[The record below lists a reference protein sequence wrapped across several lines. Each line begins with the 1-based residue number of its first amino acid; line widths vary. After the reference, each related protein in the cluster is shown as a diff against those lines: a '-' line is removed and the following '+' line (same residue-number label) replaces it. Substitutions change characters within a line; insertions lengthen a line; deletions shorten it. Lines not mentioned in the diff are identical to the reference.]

1 MEQRDELER
10 LQRAFN
16 SLKTKDIPIVK
27 VGVDFT
33 DALLPLAVEQCS
45 VVNDPTHTSAGKAL
59 AAIGV
64 LAWFCTKI
72 RPSVSNKFP
81 LYLKALYESD
91 NEVVDE
97 VAIKAWHAAT
107 KGNLFPLMITSSN
120 GRLNSI
126 FTDILYFIF
135 YILYFIFIS
144 PPVTCSRSVFSISL
158 FISIR
163 VEIKFLSIIVLRE
176 MFDS

>member
-1 MEQRDELER
+1 MFSPFKFILSIILLINVSSFFFLLFFDYLAQCIERYKNFKISKPASSSAEQRDELER

-16 SLKTKDIPIVK
+16 SLKTKDISIVK

-107 KGNLFPLMITSSN
+107 KGNLFP
-120 GRLNSI
+120 
-126 FTDILYFIF
+126 
-135 YILYFIFIS
+135 
-144 PPVTCSRSVFSISL
+144 
-158 FISIR
+158 
-163 VEIKFLSIIVLRE
+163 
-176 MFDS
+176 